1 MIERFV
7 VFGLSSPR
15 LPGPSPSSFEQYFFS
30 PFSTLQIK
38 LGKSTQAQLPFI
50 HMLTVGVAREA
61 SGREGGVVGHALH
74 ILKRSA

>member
-7 VFGLSSPR
+7 VFGLSSPC
-15 LPGPSPSSFEQYFFS
+15 LPGPSPSFEQYFFF